1 MGARQFYICLITI
14 SFIHAT
20 WRGQEKKQRSR
31 KAQTLSWPPPSNL
44 HNKWGEKRKESRKE
58 ERNRWGREGKKER
71 EKNANWL
78 QLGMSVMRWKG
89 ELTEQGRRKDGRWVQ
104 RLDGWMDGLK
114 NRWMQSYLI
123 PENELKNHSI
133 LFKLLMRG
141 DTNVDSSLNFC
152 KIYSCSLSLFW
163 CYWCSSQ

>member
-1 MGARQFYICLITI
+1 MLHEGGRKRNKDLERRKLCHDPLHLICT
-14 SFIHAT
+14 T
-20 WRGQEKKQRSR
+20 NGERREK
-31 KAQTLSWPPPSNL
+31 
-44 HNKWGEKRKESRKE
+44 SRKE